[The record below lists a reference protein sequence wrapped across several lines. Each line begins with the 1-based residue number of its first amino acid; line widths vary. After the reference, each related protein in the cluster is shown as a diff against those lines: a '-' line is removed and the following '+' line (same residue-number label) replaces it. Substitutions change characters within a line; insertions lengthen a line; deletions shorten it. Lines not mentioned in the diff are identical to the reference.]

1 MENEELSKEIIDF
14 VIEIRGKYK
23 KPLTSATSL
32 EKDLKITG
40 DDGWEFIKAF
50 SSEFAVDI
58 TNIDLFEYF
67 SIENSLDMYGL
78 VLFGIKTG
86 KKELTL
92 GHLEK
97 AKKAGRLDEEIIDG

>member
-1 MENEELSKEIIDF
+1 MKIEDLSKEIIDF
-14 VIEIRGKYK
+14 VIEIRGKYNK
-23 KPLTSATSL
+23 VFTPTTRL

-40 DDGWEFIKAF
+40 DDGWEFMEAF
-50 SSEFAVDI
+50 ALKFGVDL
-58 TNIDLFEYF
+58 TDIDLSQYF
-67 SIENSLDMYGL
+67 AIENSLEMYGL

-97 AKKAGRLDEEIIDG
+97 AKKVGKLNEVIIN